1 MKELKPIRNRAEY
14 QAALLEASIYFDKPP
29 ELGTKKADRFEIL
42 LMLIESYE
50 AKEYPISPPDPIEAI
65 KFRMEQANLKPK
77 DLKPMIGELNRV
89 YEVLSKKR
97 RLTLSMIRRL
107 HTGLGIPAE
116 SLIAWLFKLRKNSLS
131 NILNRS
137 WSRYFSVSRCFDSL
151 TCWFISPFRVIVDQ
165 WARLIGINL

>member
-29 ELGTKKADRFEIL
+29 KLGTKKADRFEIL
-42 LMLIESYE
+42 LMLIEFYE

-107 HTGLGIPAE
+107 HTSLGIPAE
-116 SLIAWLFKLRKNSLS
+116 SLIA
-131 NILNRS
+131 
-137 WSRYFSVSRCFDSL
+137 
-151 TCWFISPFRVIVDQ
+151 
-165 WARLIGINL
+165 

>member
-42 LMLIESYE
+42 LMLIEFYE

-107 HTGLGIPAE
+107 HTSLGIPAE
-116 SLIAWLFKLRKNSLS
+116 SLIAWLFKLRKNRFC
-131 NILNRS
+131 NIFDRPRS
-137 WSRYFSVSRCFDSL
+137 WHFSVSWSL
-151 TCWFISPFRVIVDQ
+151 DTSGRWFIGPLGVVVD
-165 WARLIGINL
+165 